1 MPSYTALKQSR
12 LGIASFILSLL
23 APLLFFGNLSLF
35 GRYIGLVEFFY
46 VLLAALLI
54 ALVAFILGIIGL
66 IQTKRKK
73 AFAWAGT
80 VLSVIA
86 ITVAVSYVIHLS
98 NTFVFR

>member
-23 APLLFFGNLSLF
+23 APLLFFGGLPLMLHSL
-35 GRYIGLVEFFY
+35 LVFF
-46 VLLAALLI
+46 VWLLIPPLI
-54 ALVAFILGIIGL
+54 ALAAFILGIIGL

-73 AFAWAGT
+73 AFAWAGM

-86 ITVAVSYVIHLS
+86 IVIIISYLIYLY
-98 NTFVFR
+98 NNFTFR